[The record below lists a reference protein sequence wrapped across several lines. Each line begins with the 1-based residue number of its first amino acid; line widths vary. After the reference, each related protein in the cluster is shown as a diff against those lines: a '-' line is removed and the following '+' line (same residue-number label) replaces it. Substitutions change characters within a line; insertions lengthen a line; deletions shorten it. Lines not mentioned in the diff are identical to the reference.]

1 MALTQR
7 PAKRDI
13 LIIVGLVIA
22 VFVLSASR
30 AWVHHRVAD
39 GEYWVLNYPPNL
51 PFMWQYDTDANMQL
65 SSAAMFPNYYQLQP
79 MFTDRPGMQASAF
92 LIGSVVG
99 KVLGP
104 LYETEHAKELL
115 RHGAE
120 LVQVSDIPILL
131 DTEELSLADAKQ
143 IIIKFFNAAAGIIL
157 FKILAYCIAL
167 IMMYQLVRRY
177 TSQECGLYS
186 VCFLLFSGTLFTA
199 LGIYHTYEFQI
210 LTPILILYL
219 YSNLTASYS
228 NSKNIFFSLIVGCLM
243 LVKPNY
249 AAYIA
254 ILFYTAVF
262 LNAEIKTR
270 FVGVVTSIVAHSV
283 PWLAWHWYLEIN
295 GMGIL
300 GVFGGE
306 SLSGKAPPLHPYTI
320 VINEFFMTDAER
332 LASELDSGLPGGGG
346 PSLLQTESFS
356 DPKLSLIGSFQ
367 LIVENFGRSIRVYAF
382 PLGFLAILGCY
393 LGWRDLKL
401 RAAIILTAV
410 MLAASWLQ
418 GFIAFPFDFHSRT
431 MRDPAFLIF
440 SFGVFGLLHLTKGFG
455 TRSHRFFMVSLVTL
469 TLTVTVLNHVR
480 LPWVHPMDQKGL
492 YSIQSS

>member
-7 PAKRDI
+7 PGKRDI
-13 LIIVGLVIA
+13 LIIVGLVVV

-30 AWVHHRVAD
+30 AWVHHRVMD
-39 GEYWVLNYPPNL
+39 GEYWVLNYPPNV
-51 PFMWQYDTDANMQL
+51 PIMWQYDTDANMQL

-104 LYETEHAKELL
+104 VYETEHAKEIL

-120 LVQVSDIPILL
+120 LVQVSDIPTLL
-131 DTEELSLADAKQ
+131 GTDELSLAEANQ

-177 TSQECGLYS
+177 TNQECGLYS

-219 YSNLTASYS
+219 YSNLTTSYS

-249 AAYIA
+249 AAYISVL
-254 ILFYTAVF
+254 IFTIFF
-262 LNAEIKTR
+262 LKVR
-270 FVGVVTSIVAHSV
+270 LGVRLVGVFVSVVTHSI
-283 PWLAWHWYLEIN
+283 PWVVWHLYLEVN

-300 GVFGGE
+300 GVLAGE
-306 SLSGKAPPLHPYTI
+306 NLAGKAPPLHPFTI
-320 VINEFFMTDAER
+320 IANEFFMTDAER

-346 PSLLQTESFS
+346 PSLLQSESFS
-356 DPKLSLIGSFQ
+356 HPSFGLIDGLKLAI
-367 LIVENFGRSIRVYAF
+367 ENVRQSIKVFAF
-382 PLGFLAILGCY
+382 PLGFLAPIGAY
-393 LGWRDLKL
+393 LAWKTPKL
-401 RAAIILTAV
+401 RPVIIIAAL

-418 GFIAFPFDFHSRT
+418 GVIAFPLDFHSRT
-431 MRDPAFLIF
+431 MRDPSFLICALGVYGF
-440 SFGVFGLLHLTKGFG
+440 LQLTRGFDTRQQRNLVFGLLTL
-455 TRSHRFFMVSLVTL
+455 LLIVTIL
-469 TLTVTVLNHVR
+469 DHVR
-480 LPWVHPMDQKGL
+480 VPWVHPMDQKGL